1 MWWLVY
7 TSELNFLTA
16 LPAVVAFDRSG
27 SRRGVWYSLM
37 ATRLALV
44 WTGLLV
50 KFSVGMYLLL
60 GGVAL
65 YCVEAYAT
73 ARVQS
78 DTSLALHESATVRV
92 YVMAYFSIVNFLL
105 DLPGLAVASGVR
117 ALVVLANIAVFA
129 YLVAVATTAF
139 DYHAAWGCYGP
150 VASLAAL
157 DGGTC
162 NADGVAGGFPRHC
175 IEAFTSQS
183 DSIAHYCLHP
193 PPLSLGNVY
202 HGIAHLLS
210 IACGAYFGA
219 LPQRIT
225 KLRKLFKVKQT

>member
-16 LPAVVAFDRSG
+16 LPAVLVFDRSG

-65 YCVEAYAT
+65 YCVEAFAT

-78 DTSLALHESATVRV
+78 TTPLQEASAVRV
-92 YVMAYFSIVNFLL
+92 YVTTYFSIANFLL
-105 DLPGLAVASGVR
+105 DLPGLAVASSVR
-117 ALVVLANIAVFA
+117 TLVVLANIAVFT

-139 DYHAAWGCYGP
+139 DYHDAWGCYGP

-219 LPQRIT
+219 LPQRIA
-225 KLRKLFKVKQT
+225 KLRTLVKLKQM